1 MEENDKEKKVD
12 GRRNNGAVKGV
23 YRGQGRPPKIKEKE
37 TNALT
42 LKALTKAF
50 GSEEKA
56 WIHVAKKASEGNF
69 NYTKMLWEYRYGKP
83 KEQQELNVNTN
94 LNIPVVDFT
103 KPKTI
108 DVEHEEIK
116 QDESNTSGGGD
127 AQ

>member
-1 MEENDKEKKVD
+1 MEEKDKPKKVD
-12 GRRNNGAVKGV
+12 GRKNNGAVKGV

-56 WIHVAKKASEGNF
+56 WIHVAKKAAEGNF

-94 LNIPVVDFT
+94 LNIPIVDFT

-108 DVEHEEIK
+108 DVEHTEVKERKDNI
-116 QDESNTSGGGD
+116 SGGGD
-127 AQ
+127 A

>member
-1 MEENDKEKKVD
+1 MEEKDKPKKVD
-12 GRRNNGAVKGV
+12 GRKNNGAVKGV

-42 LKALTKAF
+42 LKALKKAF

-56 WIHVAKKASEGNF
+56 WIHIAQKASEGNF

-108 DVEHEEIK
+108 DVDHEEVTETK
-116 QDESNTSGGGD
+116 KSPPTDGD
-127 AQ
+127 AR

>member
-1 MEENDKEKKVD
+1 MEEKDKPKKVD

-23 YRGQGRPPKIKEKE
+23 YRGQGRPPKVKEKE

-42 LKALTKAF
+42 LNALKKTF

-56 WIHVAKKASEGNF
+56 WIHIAKKAAQGNF
-69 NYTKMLWEYRYGKP
+69 NYTKLLWEYRYGKP

-108 DVEHEEIK
+108 DVDHEEINETK
-116 QDESNTSGGGD
+116 KDSSTDGD
-127 AQ
+127 AR

>member
-1 MEENDKEKKVD
+1 MAEEDKPKKVD

-42 LKALTKAF
+42 LKALKKAF

-56 WIHVAKKASEGNF
+56 WIHVAQKASEGNF

-83 KEQQELNVNTN
+83 KEQQDINVNTN
-94 LNIPVVDFT
+94 VNIPVVDFA

-108 DVEHEEIK
+108 DVDHEEIK
-116 QDESNTSGGGD
+116 KGTEDSRQ
-127 AQ
+127 

>member
-1 MEENDKEKKVD
+1 MEEEEKPKKVD
-12 GRRNNGAVKGV
+12 GRKNNGAVKGV
-23 YRGQGRPPKIKEKE
+23 YRGQGRPPKVKEKE

-56 WIHVAKKASEGNF
+56 WIHVAKKAAEGNF

-108 DVEHEEIK
+108 DVEHTEVKEGKDNI
-116 QDESNTSGGGD
+116 SGGGD
-127 AQ
+127 A

>member
-37 TNALT
+37 TTALT

-108 DVEHEEIK
+108 DVEHKEIK
-116 QDESNTSGGGD
+116 EDESNTSGGGD

>member
-1 MEENDKEKKVD
+1 MEEKDKPKKVD
-12 GRRNNGAVKGV
+12 GRKNNGAVKGV

-56 WIHVAKKASEGNF
+56 WIHVAKKAAEGNF
-69 NYTKMLWEYRYGKP
+69 DYTKMLWEYRYGKP

-108 DVEHEEIK
+108 DVEHTEVKERKDNI
-116 QDESNTSGGGD
+116 SGGGD
-127 AQ
+127 A

>member
-1 MEENDKEKKVD
+1 MKEEDNKPKKVD

-42 LKALTKAF
+42 LKALKKAF

-56 WIHVAKKASEGNF
+56 WIHIAKKAAEGNF

-83 KEQQELNVNTN
+83 KEQQDVNVNTN
-94 LNIPVVDFT
+94 INIPVVDFSR
-103 KPKTI
+103 PKTI
-108 DVEHEEIK
+108 DVEHKEDK
-116 QDESNTSGGGD
+116 DGSK
-127 AQ
+127 

>member
-1 MEENDKEKKVD
+1 MEEKDKPKKVD

-42 LKALTKAF
+42 LKALKKAF

-56 WIHVAKKASEGNF
+56 WIHVAQKASEGNF

-108 DVEHEEIK
+108 DVDHEEITETK
-116 QDESNTSGGGD
+116 KNPPTDGD
-127 AQ
+127 AR

>member
-1 MEENDKEKKVD
+1 MNEKKENKGTPTKPD

-42 LKALTKAF
+42 LKALKKAF

-56 WIHVAKKASEGNF
+56 WVHVANKAAEGNF

-94 LNIPVVDFT
+94 INIPVIDFT

-108 DVEHEEIK
+108 DVNHKEEEDGK
-116 QDESNTSGGGD
+116 TKED
-127 AQ
+127 

>member
-1 MEENDKEKKVD
+1 MEEKDKPKKVD
-12 GRRNNGAVKGV
+12 GRKNNGAVKGV

-56 WIHVAKKASEGNF
+56 WIHVAKKAAEGNF
-69 NYTKMLWEYRYGKP
+69 DYTKMLWEYRYGKP

-94 LNIPVVDFT
+94 LNIPIVDFT

-108 DVEHEEIK
+108 DVEHTEVKERKDNI
-116 QDESNTSGGGD
+116 SGGGD
-127 AQ
+127 A

>member
-1 MEENDKEKKVD
+1 MKRKEDNEESIKKPD

-23 YRGQGRPPKIKEKE
+23 SRGQGRPPKIKERE

-42 LKALTKAF
+42 LKALKKAF

-56 WIHVAKKASEGNF
+56 WVHVAQKASEGNF

-83 KEQQELNVNTN
+83 KEQQELNVNTKI
-94 LNIPVVDFT
+94 NIPVIDFA

-108 DVEHEEIK
+108 DVNHEE
-116 QDESNTSGGGD
+116 DED
-127 AQ
+127 K

>member
-1 MEENDKEKKVD
+1 MRNQEDKKTSTKKVD

-42 LKALTKAF
+42 LKAITKAF

-56 WIHVAKKASEGNF
+56 WIHIAKKASEGNF

-94 LNIPVVDFT
+94 INIPVIDFT

-108 DVEHEEIK
+108 DVTHKEEK
-116 QDESNTSGGGD
+116 DGETKED
-127 AQ
+127 K